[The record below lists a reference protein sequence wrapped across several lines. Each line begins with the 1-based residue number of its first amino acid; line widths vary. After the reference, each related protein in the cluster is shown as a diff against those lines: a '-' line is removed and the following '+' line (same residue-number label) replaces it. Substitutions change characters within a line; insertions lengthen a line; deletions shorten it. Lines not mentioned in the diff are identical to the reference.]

1 MPKDPRNKSKKNKS
15 RKNPEKKAAESSTKL
30 ESVADKSTKEEP
42 LENNT
47 KAEPKDQKP
56 DVIIVGKKHP
66 EPLSP
71 IQKKLLGLLKEV
83 KAELDK
89 NGIEYV
95 ACGGTMLGAVRELG
109 FIPWD
114 DDIDLYIARPYYDK
128 LLQVA
133 KDHKFHLGKLYVAS
147 GELKN
152 SRLPFCKIF
161 DKDQRVSDQGVDG
174 DEDYLYIDVFP
185 LDGIPDS
192 SIMQH
197 KYAKKLEKMCKP
209 VEVLRYTSEGLSR
222 TTNNKF
228 KLFLKRIAR
237 KHYQN
242 QGSDKYLD
250 AFIDEAKKYPYESAK
265 YIWTNSWGP
274 FYDVKLTKED
284 IKPVLMPFEDT
295 TIKVMSGYDKF
306 MSVQFGDY
314 MKRPKV
320 KISHDLELE
329 DK

>member
-1 MPKDPRNKSKKNKS
+1 MPKDPRTKSKKNKS
-15 RKNPEKKAAESSTKL
+15 RKNSEK
-30 ESVADKSTKEEP
+30 KSTK
-42 LENNT
+42 NDT
-47 KAEPKDQKP
+47 KPGLSTDKSVKEDHKDSTEAKSTDQKP
-56 DVIIVGKKHP
+56 NVVIIGKKHP

-71 IQKKLLGLLKEV
+71 IQEKLLGLLKEV
-83 KAELDK
+83 EAELDK
-89 NGIEYV
+89 NEIEYV

-161 DKDQRVSDQGVDG
+161 DKDQKVSDQGVDG

-185 LDGIPDS
+185 LDGIPDN
-192 SIMQH
+192 SIAQH
-197 KYAKKLEKMCKP
+197 EYAKKLEKMRKP
-209 VEVLRYTSEGLSR
+209 VEMLRYTSEGLSH

-250 AFIDEAKKYPYESAK
+250 AFIDEVKKYPYENAK

-329 DK
+329 SKQ